1 MKRLMFQLRPA
12 LVCFVLVSALTGLA
26 YPRVVTLLAQALWPA
41 QADGSLV
48 SVQSKVVG
56 SSLIGQTFSAPGY
69 LWGRPSATAERPY
82 NAMASGGS
90 NLGANNP
97 VLIDAMHT
105 RADALRGS
113 NPGQKAAIPID
124 LVTASASGL
133 DPELSLAGAL
143 WQAPRIAHARGVA
156 TDRIE
161 TLIHAQAIPR
171 WLGVFG
177 EPRVNVLAL
186 NLALDAVLPLQR

>member
-1 MKRLMFQLRPA
+1 MKRVMVQLRPA
-12 LVCFVLVSALTGLA
+12 VLALVMLSVLTGGA
-26 YPRVVTLLAQALWPA
+26 YPAIVTWLAQTLWPA
-41 QADGSLV
+41 QANGSLLRV
-48 SVQSKVVG
+48 HDKVIG
-56 SSLIGQTFSAPGY
+56 SSLIGQAFGAPFY
-69 LWGRPSATAERPY
+69 LWGRPSATAERTY

-97 VLIDAMHT
+97 ALIDAMRA
-105 RADALRGS
+105 RADALRNS
-113 NPGQKAAIPID
+113 NPGQRLPVPVD

-143 WQAPRIAHARGVA
+143 WQAPRIAHARGVT
-156 TDRIE
+156 TDRVE
-161 TLIHAQAIPR
+161 ELIRAQAMPR

-186 NLALDAVLPLQR
+186 NLALDAALPPQR